1 MELRCILL
9 RIYFIILY
17 LGVFDTLKPCIDCHC
32 TRHIDGYITVD
43 CERKLSK
50 GKLDLVEIPALTAVI
65 KLGNNQ
71 LTELEVENKET
82 NVTFLYVADL
92 RLSNNNLKHLNT
104 DTFGKYFPNIQKV
117 DLWKNDIV
125 DLTEESLEGF
135 KCLQIL
141 DLSYNKIQIIED
153 TAFRHTQ
160 NLTKLFLNGNKIPQL
175 PIGIF
180 NGLFQL
186 KNIDLSHNLIK
197 ILNISSFGE
206 AQSLRSLNL
215 ENNSLSQW
223 VPEGASWPLN
233 LTTLDLSNNLLV
245 EIPPLPKSLFS
256 SSVNHETIFNLDN
269 NPIYCDCKEKSF
281 ELLDLSFHNVC
292 KFSIECKHLTLQSSQ
307 VVTGLDQRG
316 VPSCQNR
323 PSLIHI
329 SHILQQPTCK
339 RPKVECKMEVYLLK
353 VEMSCFVTGFP
364 QPLTEIY
371 ETDLILQKDA
381 DGVNFSVTLSLK
393 QIQQYACTNK
403 SLLLMA
409 KSVIGTSA
417 TNLDLSHLSIE
428 CQVHSNQTQ
437 TNQFHSQTTLIVSVT
452 LASSFI
458 SLLSLA
464 CYIYIIKRLKRKPKV
479 QVPATSVT
487 EEQNQTPS
495 SSELYEDVENGEHQ
509 EMIVVV
515 DRAEHGTAEPGPSS
529 RRNSQNMDNEYKDD
543 KTESELVNDEEI
555 SETFSQMSFLD
566 HQEDY
571 EDVGVVV
578 DDESHIYKRLNEDVY
593 EEPQGYEQPL
603 PVENRHK

>member
-50 GKLDLVEIPALTAVI
+50 GKLNLVEIPALTAVI
-65 KLGNNQ
+65 KLGNNH
-71 LTELEVENKET
+71 LTKLAVENKET
-82 NVTFLYVADL
+82 NITFLYVKDL

-117 DLWKNDIV
+117 DLWKNYIV
-125 DLTEESLEGF
+125 DLTEESLKGF
-135 KCLQIL
+135 KCLQIV
-141 DLSYNKIQIIED
+141 DLSYNKIQVIED
-153 TAFRHTQ
+153 KAFRHTP

-180 NGLFQL
+180 NGLFHL

-206 AQSLRSLNL
+206 AKSLRSLNL

-223 VPEGASWPLN
+223 VPDGASWPLN
-233 LTTLDLSNNLLV
+233 LTSLDLSNNLLV

-269 NPIYCDCKEKSF
+269 NPIYCECKEKSF
-281 ELLDLSFHNVC
+281 ESLDISLHNVC
-292 KFSIECKHLTLQSSQ
+292 KFSVECKHLTLQTSQ
-307 VVTGLDQRG
+307 VVNGLDQRG
-316 VPSCQNR
+316 GSSCLNP

-364 QPLTEIY
+364 QPSTEMY

-381 DGVNFSVTLSLK
+381 NGLNFSVTLSLK

-403 SLLLMA
+403 SLLLVA
-409 KSVIGTSA
+409 KSVIGTSS
-417 TNLDLSHLSIE
+417 TNVDFSSLAIE
-428 CQVHSNQTQ
+428 CPAHSNKTQ
-437 TNQFHSQTTLIVSVT
+437 NIQVYSTILIVSVT
-452 LASSFI
+452 MASSFI
-458 SLLSLA
+458 SLVAIASCLY
-464 CYIYIIKRLKRKPKV
+464 YIKKPKTKPKV
-479 QVPATSVT
+479 ANATENEDNTQS
-487 EEQNQTPS
+487 NL
-495 SSELYEDVENGEHQ
+495 ELYEDVEIGEHQ
-509 EMIVVV
+509 EMIVVA
-515 DRAEHGTAEPGPSS
+515 DAGERGSESPEPGPSS
-529 RRNSQNMDNEYKDD
+529 SKRSDTKETA
-543 KTESELVNDEEI
+543 TELINDEDSSDTSNQTSI
-555 SETFSQMSFLD
+555 SD
-566 HQEDY
+566 NQEAYD
-571 EDVGVVV
+571 DVNV
-578 DDESHIYKRLNEDVY
+578 DDNESHIYRRLNEEVY
-593 EEPQGYEQPL
+593 EEPQGYEEPL
-603 PVENRHK
+603 PVENRQK